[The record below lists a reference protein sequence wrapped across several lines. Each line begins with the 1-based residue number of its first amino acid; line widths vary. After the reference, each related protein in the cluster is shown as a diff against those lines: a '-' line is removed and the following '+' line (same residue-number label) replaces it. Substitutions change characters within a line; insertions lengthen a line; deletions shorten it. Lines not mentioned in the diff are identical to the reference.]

1 MKYIVY
7 VSQASNPFSQEE
19 LASLL
24 THSRGR
30 NSDDEI
36 TGLLIYR
43 FKKDFNRGNFVQ
55 VLEGPESAIDD
66 VWERI
71 SNDSR
76 HHTIVVIEEDSIEER
91 MFADWSMG
99 FRNIDDA
106 DLRGFEGFSDLGSD
120 QFWDRV
126 NADNASSALDLLK
139 SFYDNN

>member
-1 MKYIVY
+1 MLK
-7 VSQASNPFSQEE
+7 SDRLFDFQTGDDLT
-19 LASLL
+19 LA
-24 THSRGR
+24 
-30 NSDDEI
+30 N
-36 TGLLIYR
+36 
-43 FKKDFNRGNFVQ
+43 
-55 VLEGPESAIDD
+55 D

-139 SFYDNN
+139 SFYENN